1 MVVNE
6 RLGMIT
12 HLIGEKSRA
21 IMLWNLLGDNALTA
35 TELATCADVSPQSA
49 SMHLNK
55 LVHARLLVTEKQ
67 GRHRYY
73 RLSGPDVAYAVE
85 AIASLIPAEKN
96 TLKDSSVRKVD
107 DVRYCRTC
115 YDHLAGKVGVLL
127 TDQLLKHKII
137 LRVGAE
143 FDLTRKGVEWFESMG
158 IEVEA
163 LKNTRRIFARAC
175 LDWSERRHHL
185 AGALGAAF
193 LKKILEF
200 DWVRQV
206 KHSRAMI
213 LTPKGR
219 REIYDLLRLNV

>member
-1 MVVNE
+1 MIVNE
-6 RLGMIT
+6 RLGMIS

-21 IMLWNLLGDNALTA
+21 IMLWHLLGDNALTA

-55 LVHARLLVTEKQ
+55 LVRARLLVTEKQ

-85 AIASLIPAEKN
+85 AIANLLPAER
-96 TLKDSSVRKVD
+96 TDIEDSSIQKVD
-107 DVRYCRTC
+107 EIRYCRTC
-115 YDHLAGKVGVLL
+115 YDHLAGRVGVLL
-127 TDQLLKHKII
+127 TEQLLKHKII
-137 LRVGAE
+137 LQAGSE
-143 FDLTRKGVEWFESMG
+143 FELTRKGIKWFESLG
-158 IEVEA
+158 IEITAVRS
-163 LKNTRRIFARAC
+163 TRRIFARAC

-193 LKKILEF
+193 LERILEF
-200 DWVRQV
+200 DWIRRV
-206 KHSRAMI
+206 KHSRAII

-219 REIYDLLRLNV
+219 REVYDLLQLNL